1 MNDYNT
7 MRPPL
12 ILKEYGRNMQKLVAY
27 INSIEDKE
35 KRSESAQVLIELMKM
50 INPSVRETLETSQ
63 KLWDDLVIMADFDID
78 IDSPFPTPDR
88 EILIKKPQPL
98 GYKTSEVRFK
108 HYGRNIE
115 LLIKKA
121 IELEDPE
128 EKEAAIIHI
137 GRLMKGFQSAW
148 NRENI
153 DDFTIIKD
161 MGILSKKQLTID
173 LEKVKEHNL
182 FESFVKERKNRP
194 NNNSNNSN
202 KNRRN
207 NGGRRRRN

>member
-1 MNDYNT
+1 MS
-7 MRPPL
+7 M
-12 ILKEYGRNMQKLVAY
+12 
-27 INSIEDKE
+27 
-35 KRSESAQVLIELMKM
+35 KRHGAAI
-50 INPSVRETLETSQ
+50 SV
-63 KLWDDLVIMADFDID
+63 LVISLTIMGCV
-78 IDSPFPTPDR
+78 SPGEPRQATGNIPRIVQLYISSRQDLRAPDR
-88 EILIKKPQPL
+88 PSRTLLRL
-98 GYKTSEVRFK
+98 G
-108 HYGRNIE
+108 NIE

-121 IELEDPE
+121 IELQDPE

-137 GRLMKGFQSAW
+137 GRLMKGFQSTW

>member
-7 MRPPL
+7 VRPRL
-12 ILKEYGRNMQKLVAY
+12 ILKEYGRNMQKLVEH
-27 INSIEDKE
+27 IKNMEDKE
-35 KRSESAQVLIELMKM
+35 KRSESAKVLVELMKL
-50 INPSVRETLETSQ
+50 INPSVKDTQETAQ

-78 IDSPFPTPDR
+78 IDSPYPIPEP
-88 EILIKKPQPL
+88 EILTKKPQRL
-98 GYKTSEVRFK
+98 GYKSSEIRFK

-121 IELEDPE
+121 SELEDPE

-137 GRLMKGFQSAW
+137 GRLMKSFQSTW

-153 DDFTIIKD
+153 DDGTVIKD
-161 MGILSKKQLTID
+161 MEYLSNQQLTID
-173 LEKVKEHNL
+173 INKVRENNL
-182 FESFVKERKNRP
+182 FESIVKERRTKPNR
-194 NNNSNNSN
+194 N
-202 KNRRN
+202 KRN

>member
-1 MNDYNT
+1 V
-7 MRPPL
+7 RPPL
-12 ILKEYGRNMQKLVAY
+12 ILKEYGRNMQKLVEY
-27 INSIEDKE
+27 IKTIDDKE
-35 KRSESAQVLIELMKM
+35 KRSESAAVLIELMKL
-50 INPSVRETLETSQ
+50 INPNAKETQETAQ
-63 KLWDDLVIMADFDID
+63 KLWDDLVIMSNFDID

-88 EILIKKPQPL
+88 EILFKKPQRL

-121 IELEDPE
+121 VELEDPE

-148 NRENI
+148 NRDNVE
-153 DDFTIIKD
+153 DKVIIND
-161 MGILSKKQLTID
+161 MEYLSKKQLTID
-173 LEKVKEHNL
+173 IDKVREHNL
-182 FESFVKERKNRP
+182 FESLVKEPRKSKP
-194 NNNSNNSN
+194 N

-207 NGGRRRRN
+207 SGGRRRRN

>member
-1 MNDYNT
+1 MDYNT
-7 MRPPL
+7 VRPPL
-12 ILKEYGRNMQKLVAY
+12 ILKEYGRNMQKLVEY
-27 INSIEDKE
+27 IKTIEDRE
-35 KRSESAQVLIELMKM
+35 KRSESAKVLIELMKL
-50 INPSVRETLETSQ
+50 INPTARETQETSQ
-63 KLWDDLVIMADFDID
+63 KLWDDLVIMSDFDID
-78 IDSPFPTPDR
+78 IESPFPTPDR
-88 EILIKKPQPL
+88 EILFKKPQRL

-115 LLIKKA
+115 LLIAKA
-121 IELEDPE
+121 IALEDPE

-173 LEKVKEHNL
+173 LDKVMENNL
-182 FESFVKERKNRP
+182 FESHVKERRNKP
-194 NNNSNNSN
+194 N

-207 NGGRRRRN
+207 NNNSGGRRRRN

>member
-1 MNDYNT
+1 M
-7 MRPPL
+7 
-12 ILKEYGRNMQKLVAY
+12 
-27 INSIEDKE
+27 
-35 KRSESAQVLIELMKM
+35 
-50 INPSVRETLETSQ
+50 
-63 KLWDDLVIMADFDID
+63 
-78 IDSPFPTPDR
+78 
-88 EILIKKPQPL
+88 
-98 GYKTSEVRFK
+98 
-108 HYGRNIE
+108 
-115 LLIKKA
+115 LIKKA
-121 IELEDPE
+121 IELQDPE

-137 GRLMKGFQSAW
+137 GRLMKGFQSTW

>member
-1 MNDYNT
+1 
-7 MRPPL
+7 
-12 ILKEYGRNMQKLVAY
+12 
-27 INSIEDKE
+27 
-35 KRSESAQVLIELMKM
+35 
-50 INPSVRETLETSQ
+50 
-63 KLWDDLVIMADFDID
+63 
-78 IDSPFPTPDR
+78 
-88 EILIKKPQPL
+88 
-98 GYKTSEVRFK
+98 VRFK

-137 GRLMKGFQSAW
+137 GRLMKGFQTTW

-161 MGILSKKQLTID
+161 MEILSKKQLTID
-173 LEKVKEHNL
+173 LEKVKENNL

-194 NNNSNNSN
+194 NNNPSNNNNN